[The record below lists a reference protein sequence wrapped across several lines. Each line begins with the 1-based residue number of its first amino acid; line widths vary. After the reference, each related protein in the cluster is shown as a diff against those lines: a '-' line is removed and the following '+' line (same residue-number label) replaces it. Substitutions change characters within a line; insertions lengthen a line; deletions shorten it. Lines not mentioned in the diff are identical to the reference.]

1 MVRPR
6 RLKKV
11 NQGVIPR
18 EKGERFIITAGKDLD
33 IGATELTYFGGNI
46 ILCVSLHCKAL
57 YRSIIF
63 KKMVTNT
70 GLIRLNPDSTWSVS

>member
-18 EKGERFIITAGKDLD
+18 DKGERFIITAGRDLD
-33 IGATELTYFGGNI
+33 IGVTELTYFGGNI
-46 ILCVSLHCKAL
+46 ILCVSPRCKAL

-63 KKMVTNT
+63 KKMVTST
-70 GLIRLNPDSTWSVS
+70 GLIRLKPDSTWSVS